1 MAINL
6 QKFLLILVGILIVF
20 IIGLNLYLYRSS
32 DKTASSSSPSPTV
45 LREAK
50 KVNLETCDLKKEGN
64 PLVSDVTK
72 LPDGTIVG
80 NFVGNINKTE
90 SFVDGR
96 LSLEVVAPRGDQT
109 YTFTV
114 REEEGLVFDLK
125 EGKDLSLSDLAPGNT
140 ITMSFNC
147 FPEKNNQFKITRITV
162 TGKLN

>member
-1 MAINL
+1 MSFNF
-6 QKFLLILVGILIVF
+6 QKLLLILVGVLIVVVV
-20 IIGLNLYLYRSS
+20 GLNLYLYFQAQAR
-32 DKTASSSSPSPTV
+32 KGRPFVPKATP
-45 LREAK
+45 EAIK
-50 KVNLETCDLKKEGN
+50 INLETCDVKKEGN

-80 NFVGNINKTE
+80 NFAGNINKTE
-90 SFVDGR
+90 SFLDGR
-96 LSLEVVAPRGDQT
+96 LSFEVIAPKGDQT

-125 EGKDLSLSDLAPGNT
+125 EGKDLKLTDLAPGNT
-140 ITMSFNC
+140 VTMSFNC